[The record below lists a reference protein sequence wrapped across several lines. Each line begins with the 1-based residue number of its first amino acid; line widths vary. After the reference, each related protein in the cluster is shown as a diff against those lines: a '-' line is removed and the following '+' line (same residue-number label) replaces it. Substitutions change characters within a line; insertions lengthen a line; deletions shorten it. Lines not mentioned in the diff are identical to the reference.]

1 MYQSPD
7 RKWMVIENN
16 FKRSIYLGIRR
27 MNGNQQKIVCSSGER
42 MEEEIIGFSGFH
54 FLTN

>member
-1 MYQSPD
+1 
-7 RKWMVIENN
+7 MVIENN

-42 MEEEIIGFSGFH
+42 MEEEIIGFFGFH